1 MRHQDVK
8 DALRKVRRIG
18 FGLFFVSLTLI
29 GCGSGGS
36 GIWHGTFMDCTVEG
50 LTFKTET
57 MSGETDSQGVFSYRQ
72 GEKVTFS
79 IGGIVLG
86 TATAKSAMT
95 PVDLVAGAQNETD
108 PTVTNITRLLITL
121 DEDNIIGNGI
131 TISPEVRE
139 ALVGASINF
148 DQDPA
153 VFAQDAEVLEVINT
167 VNLHFNLVGMVER
180 TLCSV
185 EEAQDHLGNTLDELA
200 KNGYDH
206 TSASGGHGGSGS
218 GGGGG
223 GCG

>member
-1 MRHQDVK
+1 
-8 DALRKVRRIG
+8 
-18 FGLFFVSLTLI
+18 
-29 GCGSGGS
+29 
-36 GIWHGTFMDCTVEG
+36 
-50 LTFKTET
+50 
-57 MSGETDSQGVFSYRQ
+57 
-72 GEKVTFS
+72 
-79 IGGIVLG
+79 
-86 TATAKSAMT
+86 MT

-167 VNLHFNLVGMVER
+167 VNLHFNLVGMGER